1 MAIPPVRSHGNSG
14 HLEDH
19 NNIRSTISTHDSYL
33 DQGVKTTDEPEF
45 AGINFGQ
52 VVNSSSTINITNNL
66 SNVLDSFPLST
77 YRSAEYIIQMN
88 QGSKYMSVKCMIVHD
103 DVNAGISEYGKIEL
117 GGSIPYTLSA
127 DTSGS
132 NLVLTAIVN
141 DGDVTPVTVKL
152 YKVIIKI

>member
-1 MAIPPVRSHGNSG
+1 MAIPPIRSHGNSG

-33 DQGVKTTDEPEF
+33 DQGVKTTDQPEF
-45 AGINFGQ
+45 SGVNFGQ
-52 VVNSSSTINITNNL
+52 VINSSSTININTNL
-66 SNVLDSFPLST
+66 STVLDSFPIST

-117 GGSIPYTLSA
+117 GGEILYILSA
-127 DTSGS
+127 DVSGS
-132 NLVLTAIVN
+132 NLVLTTSVT
-141 DGDVTPVTVKL
+141 DGDVNSVTVKL